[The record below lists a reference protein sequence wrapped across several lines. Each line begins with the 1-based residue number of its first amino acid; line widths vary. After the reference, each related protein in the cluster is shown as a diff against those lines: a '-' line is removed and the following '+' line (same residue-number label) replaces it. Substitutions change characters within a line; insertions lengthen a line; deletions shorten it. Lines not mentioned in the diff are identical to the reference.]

1 MKIRDEL
8 PGDHAAIRQITEAAF
23 AQAEHSSG
31 TEGTIVDAL
40 RHAHALTISL
50 VAEDGGALLGHVA
63 FSSVEI
69 DGQQCHW
76 FGLGPVS
83 VRPDRQRQGIGTA
96 LIAEGLARLRALD
109 ARGCVVLGDPAYYGR
124 FGFAPD
130 AGLKLVGMPPDYFT
144 RLVLAGGPAKGTVT
158 YHAAFGEER

>member
-8 PGDHAAIRQITEAAF
+8 PGDRAAIRQIVEAAF
-23 AQAEHSSG
+23 AQAEHRSG
-31 TEGTIVDAL
+31 TEGAIVDTL
-40 RHAHALTISL
+40 RDAHALTISL

-69 DGQQCHW
+69 DGRRCHW
-76 FGLGPVS
+76 YGLGPVS

-130 AGLKLVGMPPDYFT
+130 RGLKLAGVPPDYFT
-144 RLVLAGGPAKGTVT
+144 RLVLEGGPVTGTVT
-158 YHAAFGEER
+158 YHAAFGGER